1 MPPLID
7 LLLRVVSF
15 MGLKVDGLSFVI
27 KSVVLYHLPDNFPD
41 VLFVGH
47 LLKQSGDSI
56 QLGVRLIIIPTDARN
71 GVLGLEHERNG

>member
-27 KSVVLYHLPDNFPD
+27 KSVVLYYLPDNFPD

-56 QLGVRLIIIPTDARN
+56 QLSVRLIIIPTDARN
-71 GVLGLEHERNG
+71 GVLWLEHERNG